1 MFQRTLPIL
10 ALVLLPAFAQA
21 QDAKQPAQTPPTLVV
36 RLASL
41 DTLYDDLKLVGG
53 MFGKDDPIKQIDDAI
68 KAKLGPK
75 GLFGIDGK
83 RPIGFYA
90 RVGKDISDISGILML
105 PISTEKKF
113 KEMLEAMD
121 WKVTV
126 DKEGIH
132 TVQQDLLPMD
142 VQYRIANKYAYVGI
156 LGQQDELLKPANLVA
171 PEKIFTGKHK
181 AAIALTL
188 RIDQIPA
195 DARDAI
201 LKGIKEKFGGAG
213 DPLPDAKKG
222 AVDPQKL
229 PKGFEDTV
237 KKEIERIFTNVLTQG
252 EELTVLVDI
261 ERKTKKLVVEL
272 SLSAKAESELA
283 KDFKQLG
290 QRTTLFAG
298 VLHKDAAM
306 NGLLSF
312 EIPPGLRKAFDSLVK
327 DAMAKV
333 VADTKDDIK
342 KKQAAKLLDALMP
355 SLTSGEIDAAFS
367 LRGPHKDKSFTVVGG
382 FKLKE
387 GYKLAGAVFELL
399 KDLPESEQKLLKLN
413 AATAGKVMIHR
424 FDLQQMLGEAKAF
437 VGDNPL
443 YFAIRDDAL
452 FLAIGNDGLPAIQQA
467 VTAAATATPPLQ
479 FDISFVRFAG
489 IMDKSGGLGKKAE
502 AMFKKGEDARVAVT
516 LQGGSELRLRLTM
529 DLSVLRLLV
538 EKADPLPGAQSRS
551 QLAIDRLPHLI

>member
-10 ALVLLPAFAQA
+10 ALVLLPTFAQA

-53 MFGKDDPIKQIDDAI
+53 MLGKDDPTKQVDDAI

-90 RVGKDISDISGILML
+90 KVGKDISDISGVLML

-126 DKEGIH
+126 DKDGIH
-132 TVQQDLLPMD
+132 TVEQNLLPMD
-142 VQYRIANKYAYVGI
+142 VQYRIANKYAYIAI
-156 LGQQDELLKPANLVA
+156 LGQQEELLKPANLLL
-171 PEKIFTGKHK
+171 PEKIFDGKHK
-181 AAIALTL
+181 AAVALTL

-201 LKGIKEKFGGAG
+201 LKGIKEQFGGIN
-213 DPLPDAKKG
+213 DA
-222 AVDPQKL
+222 QKL

-252 EELTVLVDI
+252 EELNVLVDI
-261 ERKTKKLVVEL
+261 QRKAKKLVVDL
-272 SLSAKAESELA
+272 SLSAKADSELA
-283 KDFKQLG
+283 KDFKLLG

-298 VLHKDAAM
+298 VLHKDAAL

-342 KKQAAKLLDALMP
+342 KKQAAKLLDALVP
-355 SLTSGEIDAAFS
+355 SLTSGEIDAALS
-367 LRGPHKDKSFTVVGG
+367 LRGPHKDKTFTIVGG

-387 GYKLAGAVFELL
+387 GNKLAAAVFELL
-399 KDLPESEQKLLKLN
+399 KDLPEAEQKLLKLN

-443 YFAIRDDAL
+443 FFVVRDDAL
-452 FLAIGNDGLPAIQQA
+452 FFAIGNDGLPAIQQA
-467 VTAAATATPPLQ
+467 VTADATATPPLQ
-479 FDISFVRFAG
+479 FDISVARFAG
-489 IMDKSGGLGKKAE
+489 IIDKSGGLGQKAE
-502 AMFKKGEDARVAVT
+502 ALLKQGEDARIAVS
-516 LQGGSELRLRLTM
+516 LQAGSELRLRLTM
-529 DLSVLRLLV
+529 NLAVLQLLL
-538 EKADPLPGAQSRS
+538 EKADPVRPEK
-551 QLAIDRLPHLI
+551 